1 MLGRLTGPG
10 GDIFWD
16 KEWSDKEF
24 FLHQFHIHT
33 FALTLSF
40 PHVLYPFGRRQNLL
54 EHVLGRST
62 GEGGGWRGGGKH
74 FFTIK
79 MKGQK
84 IKGRRPFF
92 KKRWQGKRLCF
103 DEKDDE
109 QRLFTSNLTFTYFL
123 WFTYCYLSWHI
134 VVQSSVWNKDHKGL
148 FWPNADKRGN
158 NFFRRKNDRA
168 GIYFDEKK
176 SWGNDFFLIEKWR
189 GRDLFEAKKISNA
202 QHTFP

>member
-1 MLGRLTGPG
+1 MKGRTKAFLDWKWWGKDFFYISFTFTHFCSDTLVSPCVISFWEEAKFIGTCAGQIDG
-10 GDIFWD
+10 GR
-16 KEWSDKEF
+16 
-24 FLHQFHIHT
+24 
-33 FALTLSF
+33 
-40 PHVLYPFGRRQNLL
+40 GR
-54 EHVLGRST
+54 V
-62 GEGGGWRGGGKH
+62 EGGGGKH